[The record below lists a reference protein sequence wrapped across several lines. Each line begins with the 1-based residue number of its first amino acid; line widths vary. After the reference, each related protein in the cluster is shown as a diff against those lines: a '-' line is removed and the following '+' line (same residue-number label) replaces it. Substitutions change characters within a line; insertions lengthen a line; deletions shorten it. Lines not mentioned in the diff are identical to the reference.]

1 MEQMDTPQA
10 QPRSTQ
16 SRSALLH
23 EAMRY
28 ALMAVGLLLA
38 LVAALWIW
46 LSTQSGRDMVAA
58 QISRLSFANG
68 MRVHVDGIEGSLLGA
83 LTIRNLDIGD
93 PEGRFFHAE
102 GVALDYRPLAYIG
115 GHLDIRRLHIPA
127 ARLNRAPRLRPTPP
141 SNEPLLPDLDIDL
154 GQLAVD
160 RLEIAPAL
168 TGQRHIVSLQGQAHI
183 ADRRA
188 QISARAAALVAPGVA
203 GGDRLA
209 LKLDAVPQIN
219 RLNMDFA
226 LDTPADGLLAAL
238 TGQAEAR
245 HLRLA
250 GRGDWKAWNGS
261 LAASAGGKPLA
272 DMVINA
278 RSGTIRVAGLTHPD
292 VWLKSQN
299 SALFQP
305 ETKVEATAAFDKR
318 QMQIK
323 AQIGNANF
331 ALAAQGMA
339 DMGDN
344 TLRQMHLALRVMQ
357 PRVLATNLS
366 GDDIAADATL
376 DGSFAAPR
384 VAYAMKAARIGFGAT
399 RIDGL
404 AVSGSAAL
412 DKDHW
417 RIPVSGTANAI
428 TGVSASV
435 APLLDHV
442 HFGGDFGYANGRLL
456 SDNIRLQSSRIDARA
471 VVIADLPRAL
481 YTGTL
486 NGTVNGYR
494 VESVGIFNLASNIG
508 LKTQA
513 NGGFRLEGRVSAR
526 STRLLSDGIQGFLG
540 GNALI
545 SARVGYGSDGV
556 ATLDGLTIAAPAFRL
571 ADGRGRYD
579 AKGQIAFAA
588 NASSDLYGPIR
599 LSAKGSVAQPVLHM
613 EAPRPGMGV
622 GLAALVADV
631 RGANGAYQV
640 NAKAGSDYGPIGA
653 DLLVNTAKGPLAVD
667 LRPGTS
673 LAGIAVTGHVQQQA
687 AGPFAG
693 ALALAGVGVNGRVDL
708 SAMGAHQR
716 AVVAISGQNVSLP
729 GKAGLSIARLV
740 INADAVIADQ
750 PQVNADVQVAGAR
763 QGDFYLAQT
772 RANITYRDGAG
783 QVKLLTEGRNRY
795 PFRIAAQGRLSPD
808 LWRVAVNGRINGVS
822 IASRGAIEIV
832 PQKGDYLLRPA
843 TLSVN
848 TGSLR
853 IEGRYGAASTLRA
866 QLDGV
871 DLALV
876 NGFVPDLGLGGRM
889 SGSLDLD
896 QAGAGAMPAAKAN
909 LRIEGMT
916 RTGLSAVSTPV
927 DITLAAQ
934 LDNRAAHAQALV
946 RRGGTLIGQAQ
957 VNATPG
963 LADTGTW
970 TNRLMAAPLS
980 GGVRYNGPADV
991 LASLAALSDQS
1002 LSGPIGIAADF
1013 GGSAHAPSIT
1023 GTVRAQK
1030 LVYDNASYGTRLSD
1044 MALQGRFTNDRLEVQ
1059 SLTAKAGDGTVKA
1072 SGFISLS
1079 AQQGYPIQLGIT
1091 MANAQLASGAD
1102 LSARAS
1108 GDIKLTNAPGQ
1119 SPTVSGTIDLPE
1131 THYRIVRQGSANVPT
1146 LSGVRHRPAIG
1157 PERISGDAEPV
1168 RSLPSNWNLDMRVRA
1183 DNQIFVT
1190 GMGLDS
1196 EWATNLHIGGSSAS
1210 PAITGTVRAVRG
1222 TLDFAGHSFTI
1233 DSGTITLNG
1242 GDLTDPALN
1251 ISASGTISDV
1261 TITIAITGTGSNP
1274 QIALSSDPSL
1284 PQDELM
1290 ARILFGGPVGSLSTL
1305 QAVQLASSLNTLRG
1319 AKGGLNPLGA
1329 LQSAT
1334 AISRLRVLGADATT
1348 GRQTAL
1354 AAGKYITNNIYVEV
1368 VTDTRGY
1375 MATQLEI
1382 ALTKAFSLL
1391 SQAGQFGGTGIT
1403 ARYRKRY

>member
-1 MEQMDTPQA
+1 MEQVENPQVRPR
-10 QPRSTQ
+10 QPLLGK
-16 SRSALLH
+16 AL
-23 EAMRY
+23 RY
-28 ALMAVGLLLA
+28 AAIAVGVLIVLA
-38 LVAALWIW
+38 AALWIW

-68 MRVHVDGIEGSLLGA
+68 MSLHVDRIEGSLLGA

-93 PEGRFFHAE
+93 PDGRFFHAE
-102 GVALDYRPLAYIG
+102 NVALDYRPLAYIG

-127 ARLNRAPRLRPTPP
+127 ARLERAPRFKPTPP
-141 SNEPLLPDLDIDL
+141 SNEPLLPDLDIDV

-160 RLEIAPAL
+160 RLEIAPAI
-168 TGQRHIVSLQGQAHI
+168 TGRRHIVSLQGQAHI

-188 QISARAAALVAPGVA
+188 QITTRAAALVAPGVA

-278 RSGTIRVAGLTHPD
+278 RAGTIHVAGLAHPD
-292 VWLKSQN
+292 VWLKGQN

-305 ETKVEATAAFDKR
+305 ETKVDATAAFDKR
-318 QMQIK
+318 QMQVT
-323 AQIGNANF
+323 ARIGNANF
-331 ALAAQGMA
+331 ALAVDGMA
-339 DMGDN
+339 DMGNN
-344 TLRQMHLALRVMQ
+344 TMHQIRLALKVMQ

-366 GDDIAADATL
+366 GNDIVAEATL

-384 VAYAMKAARIGFGAT
+384 IAYALKAASIGFGAT
-399 RIDGL
+399 RIDRL
-404 AVSGSAAL
+404 AASGSAAL

-417 RIPVSGTANAI
+417 RIPINGTARAI

-442 HFGGDFGYANGRLL
+442 RFGGDFGYANGRLL
-456 SDNIRLQSSRIDARA
+456 SDNIRVQSSRIDARA

-526 STRLLSDGIQGFLG
+526 STRLLNDGIAGFLG

-556 ATLDGLTIAAPAFRL
+556 ATVDGLTIAAPAFRL
-571 ADGRGRYD
+571 ADGRGSYD

-599 LSAKGSVAQPVLHM
+599 LSAKGSVAQPVLHL

-631 RGANGAYQV
+631 RGAGGAYQV
-640 NAKAGSDYGPIGA
+640 KAKAASDYGPIGA
-653 DLLVNTAKGPLAVD
+653 DLLISTAKGPLAVD

-673 LAGIAVTGHVQQQA
+673 LAGIALTGHVQQQA

-693 ALALAGVGVNGRVDL
+693 ALALAGAGVNGRVDL

-716 AVVAISGQNVSLP
+716 AVAAITGQNVSLP
-729 GKAGLSIARLV
+729 GKAGLTIARLV
-740 INADAVIADQ
+740 VKGDAVMADR
-750 PQVNADVQVAGAR
+750 PQVNTDVQLAGAR

-783 QVKLLTEGRNRY
+783 EVKLLTEGRNRY
-795 PFRIAAQGRLSPD
+795 PFRVAAQGRLSPD
-808 LWRVAVNGRINGVS
+808 LWLVAINGRINGVNV
-822 IASRGAIEIV
+822 ASRGAMEIV
-832 PQKGDYLLRPA
+832 PEKAGYLLRPA

-848 TGSLR
+848 NGSLR

-866 QLDGV
+866 RMEGV

-896 QAGAGAMPAAKAN
+896 QAGAGAMPRVDAQLHIAG
-909 LRIEGMT
+909 LT

-927 DITLAAQ
+927 DITMAAQ
-934 LDNRAAHAQALV
+934 LDNRGAHAQALV
-946 RRGGTLIGQAQ
+946 RRGDALIGQMQ

-963 LADTGTW
+963 AAETGTW
-970 TNRLMAAPLS
+970 SNRLMAAPLS

-1002 LSGPIGIAADF
+1002 LKGPIGIAADF

-1023 GTVRAQK
+1023 GTVRAQN
-1030 LVYDNASYGTRLSD
+1030 LVYDNATYGTRLSD

-1079 AQQGYPIQLGIT
+1079 AQEGYPIQLGIN

-1108 GDIKLTNAPGQ
+1108 GDIKLVNAPGQ
-1119 SPTVSGTIDLPE
+1119 QPTVSGTLDLPE
-1131 THYRIVRQGSANVPT
+1131 THYRIVRQGSAAVPT
-1146 LSGVRHRPAIG
+1146 LSGVRHKPAIG

-1168 RSLPSNWNLDMRVRA
+1168 HSLPVNWNLDMRVRA

-1196 EWATNLHIGGSSAS
+1196 EWSSNLRIGGSTTN

-1251 ISASGTISDV
+1251 IRASGTISDV
-1261 TITIAITGTGSNP
+1261 TISIVITGTGSNP
-1274 QIALSSDPSL
+1274 EIALTSDPAL

-1382 ALTKAFSLL
+1382 ALTKAFSVL
-1391 SQAGQFGGTGIT
+1391 SQAGQFGGTGVT

>member
-1 MEQMDTPQA
+1 MEQVENPQVQA
-10 QPRSTQ
+10 RQPLLGR
-16 SRSALLH
+16 AL
-23 EAMRY
+23 RY
-28 ALMAVGLLLA
+28 AGIAVAVLVV

-68 MRVHVDGIEGSLLGA
+68 MSLHVDRIEGSLLGA

-93 PEGRFFHAE
+93 PDGRFFHAE
-102 GVALDYRPLAYIG
+102 NVALDYRPLAYIG

-127 ARLNRAPRLRPTPP
+127 ARLERAPRFKPTPP
-141 SNEPLLPDLDIDL
+141 SNEPLLPDLDIDV

-160 RLEIAPAL
+160 RLEIAPAI
-168 TGQRHIVSLQGQAHI
+168 TGRRHVVSLQGQAHI

-188 QISARAAALVAPGVA
+188 RINARAAALVAPGVA

-261 LAASAGGKPLA
+261 LAASAGGKSLA
-272 DMVINA
+272 DLVINA
-278 RSGTIRVAGLTHPD
+278 RSGTIHVAGLAHPD
-292 VWLKSQN
+292 VWLKGQN

-305 ETKVEATAAFDKR
+305 ETKVDATAAFDNR
-318 QMQIK
+318 QMQVK

-331 ALAAQGMA
+331 ALGVQGMA
-339 DMGDN
+339 DMGNN
-344 TLRQMHLALRVMQ
+344 TMHQMRLALNVMQ

-366 GDDIAADATL
+366 GNGIAAEATI

-384 VAYAMKAARIGFGAT
+384 IAYAVKAASSGFGAT

-404 AVSGSAAL
+404 AASGSAAL

-417 RIPVSGTANAI
+417 RIPVNGTARAI

-442 HFGGDFGYANGRLL
+442 RFGGDFGYADGRLL

-486 NGTVNGYR
+486 NGTINGYR

-526 STRLLSDGIQGFLG
+526 STRLLSGGIAGFLG

-545 SARVGYGSDGV
+545 IARVGYGSDGV
-556 ATLDGLTIAAPAFRL
+556 ATVDGLTVAAPAFRL
-571 ADGRGRYD
+571 ANGRGRYD

-588 NASSDLYGPIR
+588 DASSDRYGPIR
-599 LSAKGSVAQPVLHM
+599 LSAKGSVAQPVLHL

-631 RGANGAYQV
+631 RGAGGAYQV
-640 NAKAGSDYGPIGA
+640 NAKAASDYGPIGA
-653 DLLVNTAKGPLAVD
+653 DLLVSTAKGPLAVD

-673 LAGIAVTGHVQQQA
+673 LAGIALTGHVQQQA

-693 ALALAGVGVNGRVDL
+693 ALALAGAGVNGRVEL
-708 SAMGAHQR
+708 SAVGAHQR
-716 AVVAISGQNVSLP
+716 AVAAITGQNVSLP

-740 INADAVIADQ
+740 VKADAVMADQ
-750 PQVNADVQVAGAR
+750 PQVNADVQLAGAR

-772 RANITYRDGAG
+772 RANIAYRDGAG
-783 QVKLLTEGRNRY
+783 DVKLLTEGRNRY
-795 PFRIAAQGRLSPD
+795 PFRRAAQGRLSPD
-808 LWRVAVNGRINGVS
+808 LWRVAVNGRINGVN
-822 IASRGAIEIV
+822 IASRGAVEIV
-832 PQKGDYLLRPA
+832 PEKPGYLLRPA

-848 TGSLR
+848 NGSLR

-866 QLDGV
+866 RLDGV

-896 QAGAGAMPAAKAN
+896 QAGAGAMPRVDAHLQVAG
-909 LRIEGMT
+909 LT

-927 DITLAAQ
+927 DITMAAQ

-946 RRGGTLIGQAQ
+946 RRGDAQIGQMQ
-957 VNATPG
+957 VNATMG
-963 LADTGTW
+963 AAETGTW
-970 TNRLMAAPLS
+970 SNRLMAAPLS

-1002 LSGPIGIAADF
+1002 LKGPIGIAADF

-1030 LVYDNASYGTRLSD
+1030 LVYDNATYGTRLSD

-1079 AQQGYPIQLGIT
+1079 AQEGYPIQLGIN

-1108 GDIKLTNAPGQ
+1108 GDIKLVNAPGQ
-1119 SPTVSGTIDLPE
+1119 PPTVSGTLDLPE
-1131 THYRIVRQGSANVPT
+1131 THYRIVRQGSAAVPT
-1146 LSGVRHRPAIG
+1146 LSGVRHKPAIG

-1168 RSLPSNWNLDMRVRA
+1168 HSLPVNWNLDMRVRA

-1196 EWATNLHIGGSSAS
+1196 EWSSNLRIGGSTTQ

-1251 ISASGTISDV
+1251 IRASGAISDV
-1261 TITIAITGTGSNP
+1261 TISIVITGTGSNP
-1274 QIALSSDPSL
+1274 EIALTSDPAL

-1382 ALTKAFSLL
+1382 ALTKAFSVL
-1391 SQAGQFGGTGIT
+1391 SQAGQFGGTGVT